1 MTANKDRRRES
12 MSPYERLRLQVECA
26 QRHKELLEDAQQLRR
41 AGRVREARKL
51 EESALE
57 ISERLR
63 ALEEPAPAEAQ
74 YPKP

>member
-51 EESALE
+51 EESA
-57 ISERLR
+57 R
-63 ALEEPAPAEAQ
+63 P
-74 YPKP
+74 